1 MVQAGSK
8 WNIRPSEFLTRMVVV
23 VVVEWKNYGGK
34 GMPHPAYVIA
44 IIAEDPAI
52 VILPEV
58 AQ

>member
-1 MVQAGSK
+1 
-8 WNIRPSEFLTRMVVV
+8 MVVV